1 MKLPGFTA
9 ESTLYTSGARY
20 AMAAGSTDAPTKG
33 QSVVPQLCI
42 GSFNK
47 TFRVGPV
54 SLTVSGC
61 AIPPKACAKICA
73 FSACKSFCIP

>member
-9 ESTLYTSGARY
+9 ETSIYQSGAHY
-20 AMAAGSTDAPTKG
+20 ALAAGSAEAANG
-33 QSVVPQLCI
+33 QQVIPQLCI

-61 AIPPKACAKICA
+61 AIPPKACVKLCA
-73 FSACKSFCIP
+73 FSACKSFCVP